1 MLYYLSYLTE
11 FHPFFNVFQYVT
23 VRAGIAAVIALFF
36 TFCFLPFLMKKLVKF
51 GFLAQ
56 IRKKYFHHFHDYK
69 NNIPTGGGL
78 GIILAIFLTCL
89 LTAKLNK
96 WVIAVLITTL
106 FFALLGFL
114 DDWLKVKKKNSQGIK
129 KSHKIIIESVFG
141 LVLGIWLIF
150 QKTAFPMSA
159 LSLPFLKGLILDL
172 GIFYIFW
179 VILVILGAS
188 NAVNLTDG
196 LDGLAA
202 SSLIFVGIGYG
213 ILSYLSGH
221 AILSQYLYIPNI
233 EGSGELS
240 IFCVSLVAAT
250 LGFLWYNS
258 YPAQIFM
265 GDVGSLPLGA
275 SLGLVALITKHELI
289 LPIIGGIF
297 VIETLSVI
305 LQVISFRWKKKR
317 IFKMTP
323 LHHHFELKDWPE
335 PKIVTRFQII
345 SILLLVLGLLTLKL
359 R

>member
-1 MLYYLSYLTE
+1 MLYYLSNLVE
-11 FHPFFNVFQYVT
+11 LHPFFNVFQYVT
-23 VRAGIAAVIALFF
+23 VRAGIAAIISLFF
-36 TFCFLPFLMKKLVKF
+36 IFCFLPFLTKKLEKF

-56 IRKKYFHHFHDYK
+56 IRKKNFHRFHDYK
-69 NNIPTGGGL
+69 NNIPVGGGL
-78 GIILAIFLTCL
+78 GIILAIFLTCF
-89 LTAKLNK
+89 LTARLNK
-96 WVIAVLITTL
+96 WIIAVLITTF
-106 FFALLGFL
+106 FFALLGFI
-114 DDWLKVKKKNSQGIK
+114 DDWLKVKRKNSQGIG
-129 KSHKIIIESVFG
+129 KSHKIIIESAFG
-141 LVLGIWLIF
+141 LILGIWLVF
-150 QKTAFPMSA
+150 QETAFSFST
-159 LSLPFLKGLILDL
+159 LSLPFLKGLVLDL

-179 VILVILGAS
+179 VILIILGTS

-202 SSLIFVGIGYG
+202 SSLIFIGIGYG
-213 ILSYLSGH
+213 ILSYLAGH
-221 AILSQYLYIPNI
+221 AVLSQYLYIPYI
-233 EGSGELS
+233 EGVGELS
-240 IFCVSLVAAT
+240 IFCVSFVAAN

-275 SLGLVALITKHELI
+275 SLGLVALISKQELI
-289 LPIIGGIF
+289 LPIIGGVF

-323 LHHHFELKDWPE
+323 LHHHFELKGWPE
-335 PKIVTRFQII
+335 PKIVSRFQII